1 MEKQVWYN
9 GSWNT
14 VSGSNEL
21 SASLTASYA
30 YQYEAL
36 TGMAYTRDHKDNGTF
51 GGYYEGARFEH
62 TAQGETGGPTGSF
75 WNE

>member
-14 VSGSNEL
+14 VSGSL
-21 SASLTASYA
+21 SNGTYQSA
-30 YQYEAL
+30 YKAL
-36 TGMAYTRDHKDNGTF
+36 TGMAYTRNENDNGTF

-62 TAQGETGGPTGSF
+62 TATGETGGPTGSF